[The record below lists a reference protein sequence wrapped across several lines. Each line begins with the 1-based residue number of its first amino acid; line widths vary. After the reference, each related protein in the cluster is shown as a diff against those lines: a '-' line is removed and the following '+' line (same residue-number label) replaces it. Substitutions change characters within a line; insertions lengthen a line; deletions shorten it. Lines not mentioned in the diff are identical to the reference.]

1 MTPHKSQIV
10 NVVDLKLACE
20 DARLRPEGD
29 VGPWRAQTNR
39 NRAPAR
45 GLEARPVRAL
55 EGGPPVIYRAFSRLT
70 ISPRVK
76 PALSKNFSRSHFFQ
90 LT

>member
-45 GLEARPVRAL
+45 GARSATGAGLGRGSSRNLQGLFEVDHFTPREAR
-55 EGGPPVIYRAFSRLT
+55 F
-70 ISPRVK
+70 VK
-76 PALSKNFSRSHFFQ
+76 ELQ
-90 LT
+90 